1 MSVFGGRIGHT
12 RRDMEQH
19 LYQVVLAISAAGVV
33 GLVKHILSDIKYRQ
47 KVDDL
52 AKRVSKL
59 DGINGR

>member
-1 MSVFGGRIGHT
+1 
-12 RRDMEQH
+12 MEDH
-19 LYQVVLAISAAGVV
+19 VYQVVLAISAAGVV